1 MNDII
6 YDVIIIGA
14 GPGGMTAAI
23 YTSRANLK
31 TLILERGVPGGQL
44 QNTAEIENFPGYPHI
59 NGPDLAQNIFEHS
72 LKFGA
77 EYEQAN
83 VKSIANEDNIK
94 VVYTEGKVY
103 KSKSIIISTGTKYKK
118 LNIPGEEEFLG
129 QGVSWCAVCDGAFF
143 KGKELVVVG
152 GGDSAIEESVF
163 LTRFA
168 KKVTVLHRRDQFRAQ
183 SILVDRMLEN
193 EKIDV
198 IYNTIVTEI
207 RGENK
212 VSAVLLENVKTGEI
226 KEYSADG
233 VFEYIGMNPV
243 SEFVKDLKITDEE
256 GWIITDNR
264 MKTTIKGIFAVGDI
278 RKDAVRQVVAATGD
292 GCIAALE
299 AQHYVES
306 LQEKGNNLSYV

>member
-118 LNIPGEEEFLG
+118 LNIPGEEEFSG

-198 IYNTIVTEI
+198 IYNTIVT
-207 RGENK
+207 ENK

-306 LQEKGNNLSYV
+306 LQEKGNNLSYM

>member
-1 MNDII
+1 MKDVI

-44 QNTAEIENFPGYPHI
+44 QNTAEIENFPSYSHI
-59 NGPDLAQNIFEHS
+59 SGPELAQNIFEHS

-83 VKSIANEDNIK
+83 VKSIAIEGDIK
-94 VVYTEGKVY
+94 VVYTESGIY

-118 LNIPGEEEFLG
+118 LNIPGEEEFSG
-129 QGVSWCAVCDGAFF
+129 RGVSWCAVCDGAFF
-143 KGKELVVVG
+143 KDKELVVVG

-183 SILVDRMLEN
+183 PILIDRMLKN
-193 EKIDV
+193 EKIEV
-198 IYNTIVTEI
+198 MYNTIVNEI

-212 VSAVLLENVKTGEI
+212 VSTVLLENVKTGET
-226 KEYSADG
+226 KEFQADG
-233 VFEYIGMNPV
+233 IFEYIGMDPV
-243 SEFVKDLKITDEE
+243 SEFVKTLKITDEE

-264 MKTTIKGIFAVGDI
+264 MKTAIKGIFAVGDI
-278 RKDAVRQVVAATGD
+278 RKNAVRQVAAATGD

-299 AQHYVES
+299 AQYYVEN
-306 LQEKGNNLSYV
+306 LQEKGNDLSYV